1 MLKHLNNFAFFYY
14 YMPRSKNTTRAISV
28 ADLVKKFGGGCN
40 DNKPDNIVISTSDLG
55 SDKSTDTNKSK
66 SSKKPNKKKLSVM
79 DMVNSIETKTH
90 FNREHASLIP
100 QKKLDNKK
108 TESDNTDNKK
118 TESDNADNKK
128 TESDKINTGDP
139 IDSMDHTDYF
149 LKPNKE
155 KSDKKRNTKV
165 KTVKENLNKNKIKT
179 VNIPS
184 KSDTVSKPKIPDP
197 DLDMDELEKELEN
210 MMN

>member
-40 DNKPDNIVISTSDLG
+40 DNKPDNIVMPTSDLG

-66 SSKKPNKKKLSVM
+66 SSKKSNKKKLSVM

-90 FNREHASLIP
+90 FNREHVTPIP
-100 QKKLDNKK
+100 QKKIINKK
-108 TESDNTDNKK
+108 TESDNTD
-118 TESDNADNKK
+118 DKK
-128 TESDKINTGDP
+128 TESDKINIGDP

-184 KSDTVSKPKIPDP
+184 KSDTVSKPKTPDP